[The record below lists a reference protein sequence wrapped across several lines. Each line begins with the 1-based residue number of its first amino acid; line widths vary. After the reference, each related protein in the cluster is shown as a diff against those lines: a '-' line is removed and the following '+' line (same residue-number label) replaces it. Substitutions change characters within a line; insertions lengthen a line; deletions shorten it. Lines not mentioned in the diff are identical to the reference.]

1 MRRLTAPVKA
11 SDGIAI
17 GRAFVVER
25 GEAMAV
31 EPKGSAEHEHSRFEE
46 AVRVS
51 VEQIDALVAVD
62 EIFAAHLEMV
72 QDEMLRDGVA
82 AYIYDGCSAEDAV
95 QKACQDIAAMLGE
108 VDDDYL
114 RERVDDVRDV
124 CSRIVANLTG
134 GVRNPFEQLCEG
146 DIIVDALLTPSDM
159 ALVDLDKVAGFVTKE
174 GGATAHVC
182 IIARNHSIAAVVGL
196 HDVLDCVQHG
206 DMLVVDGGEGVV
218 IVNPDEKTLSEYRE
232 RRKQY
237 ELRREQQ
244 KEASYVKIYDGEHH
258 ICVMANAGNVE
269 EVQKAIS
276 QGADGIGLFR
286 SEFLYMQG
294 DKEPTEEQQFEAYAS
309 AAAACQGAPLTIRT
323 LDVGGD
329 KAISWLPFP
338 KEDNP
343 FLGWRAIRVSLEL
356 QDMFRR
362 QLRAILRA
370 GVAGNVRVMFPMI
383 TSTAELREAKKILE
397 ECKAELREGGVP
409 FLEDIKVGVMIETP
423 AAVFIASTLA
433 QECDFFSIGTND
445 LTQYVMAA
453 DRGNVKVTSLYNPY
467 ADAVVEAVRQTV
479 SAACSAGIE
488 CGMCGE
494 FASDSNA
501 TELLLDCGLQEF
513 SVNISSIGKIKSHLQ
528 EILSER

>member
-1 MRRLTAPVKA
+1 MRRLTASVKA
-11 SDGIAI
+11 SEGIAI
-17 GRAFVVER
+17 GRAFVVTR
-25 GEAMAV
+25 GEAVAV
-31 EPKGSAEHEHSRFEE
+31 EPKGSAEQEHSRFKE
-46 AVRVS
+46 AVRLS

-72 QDEMLRDGVA
+72 QDEMLSDSVA
-82 AYIYDGCSAEDAV
+82 AYIDDGCSASDAV
-95 QKACQDIAAMLGE
+95 QRACQDIVAMLSE

-124 CSRIVANLTG
+124 CTRIVANLTG
-134 GVRNPFEQLCEG
+134 GVQNPFEHLCDG
-146 DIIVDALLTPSDM
+146 DIIVDSLLTPSDM
-159 ALVDLDKVAGFVTKE
+159 ALVDLEKVAGFVTKE

-196 HDVLDCVQHG
+196 HEVLDCVEQG
-206 DMLVVDGGEGVV
+206 DMLIVDGGEGVV
-218 IVNPDEKTLSEYRE
+218 IVNPDDETLSDYRE
-232 RRKQY
+232 RRKEY
-237 ELRREQQ
+237 EQRREQQ
-244 KEASYVKIYDGEHH
+244 KSASHIKVYDGENH
-258 ICVMANAGNVE
+258 IPVMANTGNVE
-269 EVQKAIS
+269 EVQMAIS

-286 SEFLYMQG
+286 SEFLYMQS
-294 DKEPTEEQQFEAYAS
+294 DKEPSEEQQYEAYA
-309 AAAACQGAPLTIRT
+309 AAATACQGASLTIRT

-338 KEDNP
+338 QEDNP

-370 GVAGNVRVMFPMI
+370 SAAGNVRVMFPMI
-383 TSTAELREAKKILE
+383 TSVTELREARKILE
-397 ECKAELREGGVP
+397 ECKSELREQAVP
-409 FLEDIKVGVMIETP
+409 FSEDIKVGVMIETP
-423 AAVFIASTLA
+423 AAVFVASALA

-453 DRGNVKVTSLYNPY
+453 DRGNSKVTSLYNPY
-467 ADAVVEAVRQTV
+467 ADAVVEAVRQTI
-479 SAACSAGIE
+479 AAARSAGIE

-501 TELLLDCGLQEF
+501 TRQLLDCGLQEF
-513 SVNISSIGKIKSHLQ
+513 SVNISSIGEIKSRLQ
-528 EILSER
+528 EILSKR